1 VISVAE
7 RSAIEVKSK
16 IKTRRIL
23 FVDDELDIAF
33 TLKTTLEEKGLFQV
47 DTFHDAEY
55 ALSEFRPDYYDLAL
69 LDIRMPKMNGFQ
81 LCRKIRQLDKKLK
94 ICFLTATELLYYRE
108 TDSDIIDDLG
118 TDCFVTKPVNN
129 NDIIDRLQ
137 SILSMKI
144 T

>member
-23 FVDDELDIAF
+23 FVDDEPDIAF